1 MRNNRSDKQLTWRR
15 WRAVMLVPSATTDE
29 MSMNEQRGYCALTIS
44 PVFAQFVED
53 NLLPAIGISPED
65 FWPGLES
72 IINDLTPVNRALL
85 AKRDEIQ
92 RQIDRWHI
100 ARRGQAWNHDEY
112 VAFLESIGYLVA
124 AGEPFRITTQ
134 NVDREIAEI
143 AGPQLV
149 VPVSNARF
157 ALNAANARWGSL
169 YDALYGTDVIS
180 DENGQERGA
189 KYNPARG
196 AAVIRY
202 ATEFL
207 DNTIPLDGVSHADV
221 NAYGLDHSDDGDI
234 FVASL
239 ANGDAVGLADP
250 EKYAGHSGES
260 GRCVFLFRNH
270 GLHIELLVDP
280 EHPVGKSATA
290 NLADVVLESAVT
302 TIQDCEDSVAAVDA
316 ADKVG
321 VYRNWLGL
329 MQADLEATI
338 EKGGK
343 MMLRVLERDR
353 HYTAANGE
361 KIALTGRSLLLVR
374 NVGHLMTTDAVLD
387 ANGDEVFEGILDA
400 VITTACAMTDRRR
413 ENMQANSREGS
424 IYIVKPKMHGPHEV
438 AFADTL
444 FGRVEELFKL
454 KPNTLKVGV
463 MDEERRTTVNL
474 AECIRA
480 VRNRIVF
487 INTGFLDRTGD
498 EIFTSTHAGTVFRK
512 ETIKEQPWILA
523 YEDRNV
529 DVGIECGLPGKAQI
543 GKGMWPKPDE
553 MRQIMWPKPDEMRQ
567 MLDTKQAHPEAGANC
582 AWVPSPTAATLH
594 AMHYHAVDVRAR
606 QKELAKREI
615 ASLDDILTPPLAD
628 VSGLTAEEIQ
638 AELDNNAQ
646 GILGYVVRWID
657 QGVGCSKV
665 PDIEDVGL
673 MEDRA
678 TLRIS
683 SQHMANWLLHG
694 VVTKGQVLETF
705 TRMAKVV
712 DRQNEGDASYE
723 RMSDDYASSIAF
735 QAACALVFE
744 GCEQPSGY
752 TEPLLHQYRRQK
764 KAELAA

>member
-1 MRNNRSDKQLTWRR
+1 MTDRQVQCGLT
-15 WRAVMLVPSATTDE
+15 V
-29 MSMNEQRGYCALTIS
+29 S
-44 PVFAQFVED
+44 PVFSQFVED
-53 NLLPAIGISPED
+53 ELLPALGLGPAE
-65 FWPGLES
+65 FWAGLEA

-85 AKRDEIQ
+85 DKRDQIQ
-92 RQIDRWHI
+92 QQIDEWHLQ
-100 ARRGQAWNHDEY
+100 RRDGSFSHDEY
-112 VAFLESIGYLVA
+112 VDFLTSIGYLVPD
-124 AGEPFRITTQ
+124 GEPFRIGTE
-134 NVDREIAEI
+134 NVDREIAEV

-149 VPVSNARF
+149 VPVSNPRF
-157 ALNAANARWGSL
+157 AINAANARWGSL
-169 YDALYGTDVIS
+169 YDALYGTDAITE
-180 DENGQERGA
+180 ENGQERTGP
-189 KYNPARG
+189 YNPARG
-196 AAVIRY
+196 AAVIRR

-207 DNTIPLDGVSHADV
+207 DATIPLAGTSHADV
-221 NAYGLDHSDDGDI
+221 NAYGIDHSDGGDL

-239 ANGDAVGLADP
+239 AGGEAVRLEDP
-250 EKYAGHSGES
+250 SQFAGHLRDGEQC
-260 GRCVFLFRNH
+260 RYLFRNH

-280 EHPVGKSATA
+280 EHAIGKEATA
-290 NLADVVLESAVT
+290 NLADVILESAIT

-316 ADKVG
+316 EDKVG

-329 MQADLEATI
+329 MQGDLEATF

-343 MMLRVLERDR
+343 MMTRALERDR
-353 HYTAANGE
+353 LYRTPRGE
-361 KIALTGRSLLLVR
+361 ELALSGRSLMLVR

-387 ANGDEVFEGILDA
+387 SDGNEVFEGILDA
-400 VITTACAMTDRRR
+400 VTTAACGMTDRRR
-413 ENMQANSREGS
+413 DNMQANSRQGS
-424 IYIVKPKMHGPHEV
+424 IYIVKPKMHGPHEA
-438 AFADTL
+438 AFTDTL
-444 FGRVEELFKL
+444 FGRVEKLFKL
-454 KPNTLKVGV
+454 EPNTLKVGV
-463 MDEERRTTVNL
+463 MDEERRTTANL

-480 VRNRIVF
+480 VRDRIVF

-498 EIFTSTHAGTVFRK
+498 EIHTSMQAGSVIRK
-512 ETIKEQPWILA
+512 EAIKQEPWILA

-529 DVGIECGLPGKAQI
+529 DVGIACGLPGKAQI

-553 MRQIMWPKPDEMRQ
+553 MHEM
-567 MLDTKQAHPEAGANC
+567 LATKQAHCEAGANC

-606 QKELAKREI
+606 QEQLTQRPT
-615 ASLDDILTPPLAD
+615 ASLDDILTPPLGD
-628 VSGLTAEEIQ
+628 VSGLSTDLVQ

-665 PDIEDVGL
+665 PDINDVGL

-694 VVTKGQVLETF
+694 VVSKEQVLDTF

-723 RMSDDYASSIAF
+723 RMSDDFASSIAF

-744 GCEQPSGY
+744 GCEQPNGY
-752 TEPLLHQYRRQK
+752 TEPLLHKFRRQK
-764 KAELAA
+764 KAELAAR